1 MNMRQKLRCILT
13 IMGII
18 TVCTACIVQKDPVD
32 NSDDS
37 GTKKKSFGKYDI
49 MKGWSES
56 DYSRDEKYVY
66 VKKGTDN
73 KDEFNNFVV
82 GAGESDYSEEEYE
95 QFEKAILQQLSS
107 KIGQLDNATLKGT
120 AGTTDQGYTLLTFAI
135 TESNGTVT
143 TQYYI
148 IGEKKYCLIQETN
161 YDKSEEC
168 DDATMEAVNR
178 FTWWRF
184 NDVSASDSL
193 ICFSCPCSYDVG
205 AVLTEPLECLNTD
218 NIILCET
225 KDNIIEK
232 IEGEFKYK
240 LSGKLI
246 DMQNGIVEVKGFN
259 LHIDEDKIPKDM
271 SNGMCIQFEVSRI
284 DIW

>member
-82 GAGESDYSEEEYE
+82 GSGESDYSEEEYE

-107 KIGQLDNATLKGT
+107 KIGQLDNATLRNSR
-120 AGTTDQGYTLLTFAI
+120 YYRSRLYFA
-135 TESNGTVT
+135 
-143 TQYYI
+143 YFCY
-148 IGEKKYCLIQETN
+148 
-161 YDKSEEC
+161 
-168 DDATMEAVNR
+168 
-178 FTWWRF
+178 
-184 NDVSASDSL
+184 
-193 ICFSCPCSYDVG
+193 
-205 AVLTEPLECLNTD
+205 
-218 NIILCET
+218 
-225 KDNIIEK
+225 
-232 IEGEFKYK
+232 
-240 LSGKLI
+240 
-246 DMQNGIVEVKGFN
+246 NGIKWYGN
-259 LHIDEDKIPKDM
+259 DTILYY
-271 SNGMCIQFEVSRI
+271 R
-284 DIW
+284 

>member
-1 MNMRQKLRCILT
+1 MNMRQKLRGILT

-66 VKKGTDN
+66 VKKSTDH

-82 GAGESDYSEEEYE
+82 GSGESDYSE
-95 QFEKAILQQLSS
+95 
-107 KIGQLDNATLKGT
+107 
-120 AGTTDQGYTLLTFAI
+120 GYTLLTFAI

-168 DDATMEAVNR
+168 DNATMEAVNS
-178 FTWWRF
+178 FTW
-184 NDVSASDSL
+184 
-193 ICFSCPCSYDVG
+193 
-205 AVLTEPLECLNTD
+205 
-218 NIILCET
+218 
-225 KDNIIEK
+225 
-232 IEGEFKYK
+232 
-240 LSGKLI
+240 
-246 DMQNGIVEVKGFN
+246 
-259 LHIDEDKIPKDM
+259 
-271 SNGMCIQFEVSRI
+271 
-284 DIW
+284 

>member
-49 MKGWSES
+49 MKGWS
-56 DYSRDEKYVY
+56 
-66 VKKGTDN
+66 
-73 KDEFNNFVV
+73 
-82 GAGESDYSEEEYE
+82 ESDYSEEEYE

-168 DDATMEAVNR
+168 DDATMEAVNS
-178 FTWWRF
+178 FTW
-184 NDVSASDSL
+184 
-193 ICFSCPCSYDVG
+193 
-205 AVLTEPLECLNTD
+205 
-218 NIILCET
+218 
-225 KDNIIEK
+225 
-232 IEGEFKYK
+232 
-240 LSGKLI
+240 
-246 DMQNGIVEVKGFN
+246 
-259 LHIDEDKIPKDM
+259 
-271 SNGMCIQFEVSRI
+271 
-284 DIW
+284 

>member
-66 VKKGTDN
+66 VKKSTDH

-82 GAGESDYSEEEYE
+82 GSGESDYSEEEYE

-107 KIGQLDNATLKGT
+107 KI
-120 AGTTDQGYTLLTFAI
+120 
-135 TESNGTVT
+135 S
-143 TQYYI
+143 
-148 IGEKKYCLIQETN
+148 
-161 YDKSEEC
+161 
-168 DDATMEAVNR
+168 
-178 FTWWRF
+178 
-184 NDVSASDSL
+184 SL
-193 ICFSCPCSYDVG
+193 
-205 AVLTEPLECLNTD
+205 
-218 NIILCET
+218 
-225 KDNIIEK
+225 
-232 IEGEFKYK
+232 
-240 LSGKLI
+240 
-246 DMQNGIVEVKGFN
+246 
-259 LHIDEDKIPKDM
+259 
-271 SNGMCIQFEVSRI
+271 
-284 DIW
+284 

>member
-56 DYSRDEKYVY
+56 DYSRDEKYV
-66 VKKGTDN
+66 
-73 KDEFNNFVV
+73 
-82 GAGESDYSEEEYE
+82 
-95 QFEKAILQQLSS
+95 QQLSS

-168 DDATMEAVNR
+168 DDATMEAVNS
-178 FTWWRF
+178 FTW
-184 NDVSASDSL
+184 
-193 ICFSCPCSYDVG
+193 
-205 AVLTEPLECLNTD
+205 
-218 NIILCET
+218 
-225 KDNIIEK
+225 
-232 IEGEFKYK
+232 
-240 LSGKLI
+240 
-246 DMQNGIVEVKGFN
+246 
-259 LHIDEDKIPKDM
+259 
-271 SNGMCIQFEVSRI
+271 
-284 DIW
+284 

>member
-82 GAGESDYSEEEYE
+82 GSGESDYSEEEYE

-168 DDATMEAVNR
+168 DDATMEAVNS
-178 FTWWRF
+178 FTWWRL

>member
-56 DYSRDEKYVY
+56 DYS
-66 VKKGTDN
+66 
-73 KDEFNNFVV
+73 
-82 GAGESDYSEEEYE
+82 EEEYE

-107 KIGQLDNATLKGT
+107 KIGQLHNATLKGT

-161 YDKSEEC
+161 HDKSEEC
-168 DDATMEAVNR
+168 DDATMEAVNS
-178 FTWWRF
+178 FTW
-184 NDVSASDSL
+184 
-193 ICFSCPCSYDVG
+193 
-205 AVLTEPLECLNTD
+205 
-218 NIILCET
+218 
-225 KDNIIEK
+225 
-232 IEGEFKYK
+232 
-240 LSGKLI
+240 
-246 DMQNGIVEVKGFN
+246 
-259 LHIDEDKIPKDM
+259 
-271 SNGMCIQFEVSRI
+271 
-284 DIW
+284 

>member
-82 GAGESDYSEEEYE
+82 GSGESDYSEEEYE

-168 DDATMEAVNR
+168 DDATMEAVSS
-178 FTWWRF
+178 FTW
-184 NDVSASDSL
+184 
-193 ICFSCPCSYDVG
+193 
-205 AVLTEPLECLNTD
+205 
-218 NIILCET
+218 
-225 KDNIIEK
+225 
-232 IEGEFKYK
+232 
-240 LSGKLI
+240 
-246 DMQNGIVEVKGFN
+246 
-259 LHIDEDKIPKDM
+259 
-271 SNGMCIQFEVSRI
+271 
-284 DIW
+284 

>member
-82 GAGESDYSEEEYE
+82 GSGESDYSEEEYE

-120 AGTTDQGYTLLTFAI
+120 AGTTDQG
-135 TESNGTVT
+135 
-143 TQYYI
+143 
-148 IGEKKYCLIQETN
+148 
-161 YDKSEEC
+161 
-168 DDATMEAVNR
+168 
-178 FTWWRF
+178 
-184 NDVSASDSL
+184 DSL
-193 ICFSCPCSYDVG
+193 ICFSCHVH
-205 AVLTEPLECLNTD
+205 
-218 NIILCET
+218 
-225 KDNIIEK
+225 
-232 IEGEFKYK
+232 
-240 LSGKLI
+240 
-246 DMQNGIVEVKGFN
+246 VK
-259 LHIDEDKIPKDM
+259 
-271 SNGMCIQFEVSRI
+271 
-284 DIW
+284 

>member
-37 GTKKKSFGKYDI
+37 GTKKKTFGKYDI

-56 DYSRDEKYVY
+56 DYS
-66 VKKGTDN
+66 
-73 KDEFNNFVV
+73 
-82 GAGESDYSEEEYE
+82 EEEYK

-168 DDATMEAVNR
+168 DNATMEAVNS
-178 FTWWRF
+178 FTW
-184 NDVSASDSL
+184 
-193 ICFSCPCSYDVG
+193 
-205 AVLTEPLECLNTD
+205 
-218 NIILCET
+218 
-225 KDNIIEK
+225 
-232 IEGEFKYK
+232 
-240 LSGKLI
+240 
-246 DMQNGIVEVKGFN
+246 
-259 LHIDEDKIPKDM
+259 
-271 SNGMCIQFEVSRI
+271 
-284 DIW
+284 